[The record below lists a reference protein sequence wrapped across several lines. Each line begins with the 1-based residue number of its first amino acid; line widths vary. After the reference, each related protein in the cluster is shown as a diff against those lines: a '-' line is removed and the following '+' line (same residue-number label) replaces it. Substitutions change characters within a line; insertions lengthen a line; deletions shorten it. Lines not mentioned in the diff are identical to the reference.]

1 MSEDRITVD
10 ELKFMS
16 IFSEVTGA
24 TPIRCIVEEE
34 SGKLLFL
41 VSKGELG
48 KAVGRNG
55 RNIRVLSELF
65 KRSVEVYEYSD
76 NIEEMVRNLFPGV
89 RILEVSVSDR
99 GDEKLVSIRAKE
111 EDKGKAIGRN
121 GKNVK
126 RASMILSKVFGNCR
140 VIVK

>member
-1 MSEDRITVD
+1 MSEDRITVE

-41 VSKGELG
+41 VNKGELG

-55 RNIRVLSELF
+55 ANIRVLGELF
-65 KRSVEVYEYSD
+65 KRSVEVFEYSD
-76 NIEEMVRNLFPGV
+76 NVEEMVRNLFPAV
-89 RILEVSVSDR
+89 RILEVSVSER
-99 GDEKLVSIRAKE
+99 GEEKLISVRVRE
-111 EDKGKAIGRN
+111 EDKGRAIGRN
-121 GKNVK
+121 GRNVK
-126 RASMILSKVFGNCR
+126 RASLVLSKLFGPCR
-140 VIVK
+140 VVVK

>member
-24 TPIRCIVEEE
+24 TPIRCIIEEG
-34 SGKLLFL
+34 GKLLFL
-41 VSKGELG
+41 VNKGELG

-55 RNIRVLSELF
+55 RNVRVLGELF

-76 NIEEMVRNLFPGV
+76 SMEEMVRNLFPGV
-89 RILEVSVSDR
+89 RVLEVSVSDR
-99 GDEKLVSIRAKE
+99 GEEKLVSIRVKE

-126 RASMILSKVFGNCR
+126 RASMILSKVFGNSR